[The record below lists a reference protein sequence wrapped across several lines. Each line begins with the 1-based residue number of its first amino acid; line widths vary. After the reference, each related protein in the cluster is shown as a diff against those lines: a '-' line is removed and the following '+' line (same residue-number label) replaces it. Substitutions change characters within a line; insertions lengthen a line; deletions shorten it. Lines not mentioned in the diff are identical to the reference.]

1 MAGVNEN
8 SPITWFEIGKF
19 GLFATGLI
27 SCLMYLNEMHEDIS
41 MIKQYLALKNSDF
54 KMAKIENIVV
64 PPKKPKPIKSTT
76 NVILPL
82 HLWIDDKN
90 RFQAT
95 NDVENEN

>member
-1 MAGVNEN
+1 MAGVSES

-27 SCLMYLNEMHEDIS
+27 SCLMYLNAMHEDIS

-54 KMAKIENIVV
+54 KLANKFCNNTI

-76 NVILPL
+76 NVFIP
-82 HLWIDDKN
+82 WSIFIDDKYK
-90 RFQAT
+90 FQA
-95 NDVENEN
+95 NVESK